1 MRKYMLVW
9 GIVAIAALLIAVT
22 ACGSNAKPP
31 ETETPAPGGDT
42 GAPSA
47 TVDADAIVKQNCIS
61 CHGGNL
67 EGGVGPGLQ
76 AVGGKYDRNQIH
88 DIIAN
93 GQGAMPPFQNQL
105 SADEISAVAD
115 WLAAKK

>member
-1 MRKYMLVW
+1 MRKYKLVW
-9 GIVAIAALLIAVT
+9 VIAAIAALLITVT
-22 ACGSNAKPP
+22 ACGAKSKPP
-31 ETETPAPGGDT
+31 ETQTPAPGGET
-42 GAPSA
+42 GTPSA

-67 EGGVGPGLQ
+67 EGGVGPSLQ

-93 GQGAMPPFQNQL
+93 GQGGMPPFQDKL